1 MRTTIDEAGRIVVPK
16 PMRDEL
22 GLRGGDALE
31 ISVRDRVIEIDV
43 PLAQIHLEM
52 HTGVRVGVPD
62 EDLPT
67 LTNEEVR
74 ETLERTRR

>member
-16 PMRDEL
+16 PLRDEL

-43 PLAQIHLEM
+43 PLTPIRLEERG
-52 HTGVRVGVPD
+52 GVSVGVPD
-62 EDLPT
+62 ESLPT

-74 ETLERTRR
+74 ATLERTRR

>member
-1 MRTTIDEAGRIVVPK
+1 MRTTIDDAGRVVVPK

-22 GLRGGDALE
+22 GLRGGDSVE

-43 PLAQIHLEM
+43 PLTSVRLEERR
-52 HTGVRVGVPD
+52 GVRVGVPND
-62 EDLPT
+62 ELPP

-74 ETLERTRR
+74 AALERVRR

>member
-1 MRTTIDEAGRIVVPK
+1 MRTTIDKAGRIVVPK

-31 ISVRDRVIEIDV
+31 ITVRDRVIEIDV
-43 PLAQIHLEM
+43 PLSPIHLEERE
-52 HTGVRVGVPD
+52 GVLVAVP
-62 EDLPT
+62 EERLPT

-74 ETLERTRR
+74 ATLERTRR

>member
-31 ISVRDRVIEIDV
+31 ITVRDRVIEIDV
-43 PLAQIHLEM
+43 PLTPIHIEERS
-52 HTGVRVGVPD
+52 GVRVGVPD
-62 EDLPT
+62 EDLPV

-74 ETLERTRR
+74 GTLERTRR